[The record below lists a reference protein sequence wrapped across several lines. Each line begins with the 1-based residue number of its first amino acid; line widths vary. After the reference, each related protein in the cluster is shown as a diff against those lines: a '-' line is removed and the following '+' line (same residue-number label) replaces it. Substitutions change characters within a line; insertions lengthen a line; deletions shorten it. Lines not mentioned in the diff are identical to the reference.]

1 MMAYQDSF
9 ESYTSQISNYP
20 RIEPQRELELSAII
34 LKGKNHKKIDE
45 AVNELVLAN
54 LRLVLHCLKDYHSF
68 LSSSEV
74 CISIMDLIAE
84 GNIALMAAARGF
96 NAEFAREGDEEK
108 SQAKFGTYACRC
120 IRSRMQRAIKL
131 SRLVHIP
138 ERHFTYKKKLAEI
151 EAEDGAPLNDEQI
164 SARIGI
170 RKERLDMVRWSSS
183 CKTTRLEDMKTD
195 DDSSFGIEDLPD
207 TKQVLPDEEAAKNDI
222 MVLVMDKMALLKPRT
237 KLMLE
242 QMFLSGTKTT
252 LQELSNHF
260 GVSKERCR
268 QITQA
273 GLKKLRDLI
282 RAEIT
287 GTSAKTTTNRTKK
300 WPPDLSVR
308 LGDITANWDSRVSS
322 LSEVA

>member
-1 MMAYQDSF
+1 MMRYQDSF
-9 ESYTSQISNYP
+9 ESYVSQISNYP
-20 RIEPQRELELSAII
+20 RIEPQREAELSEII
-34 LKGKNHKKIDE
+34 LNSKDANAVEE
-45 AVNELVLAN
+45 AVSELVLAN
-54 LRLVLHCLKDYHSF
+54 LRLVLHCLKDYNSF

-74 CISIMDLIAE
+74 CISLMDLVSE

-96 NAEFAREGDEEK
+96 DAKFSREDGDNT
-108 SQAKFGTYACRC
+108 QAKFGTYACRC

-138 ERHFTYKKKLAEI
+138 ERHFTYRKKLEEI
-151 EAEDGAPLNDEQI
+151 ESEEGQSLTDEQI
-164 SARIGI
+164 SAKIGI

-195 DDSSFGIEDLPD
+195 DDSSYGIDDLPD
-207 TKQVLPDEEAAKNDI
+207 SGQTLPDEEAAKNDL
-222 MVLVMDKMALLKPRT
+222 MALVTEKMMLLKPRT
-237 KLMLE
+237 RLMLE
-242 QMFLSGTKTT
+242 QMFLSGMKVT
-252 LQELSNHF
+252 LQDLSNQF

-282 RAEIT
+282 RSEIS
-287 GTSAKTTTNRTKK
+287 GTVPRAKGKQAKK
-300 WPPDLSVR
+300 WPPELSVR
-308 LGDITANWDSRVSS
+308 VGQITKSWSAQAAS